1 MVSPLANLFSTVMQ
15 IFQGDVMLRTS
26 KKRMNLKIQA
36 ILVFFA
42 LFSLPSAAAGA
53 PWDLLGQDD
62 AYAVYFDEGS
72 LTLISD
78 TASKVWI
85 KVVPKGREYR
95 EDILKSLKQRGL
107 AVEGYENF
115 AYRME
120 SVELEC
126 ALQRHRVLETADYD
140 GEDRKL
146 NASFP
151 VSEWRETRPGTPY
164 ASLAK
169 VICRQHGEEGDWWN
183 KYPEHQSHEEQ

>member
-1 MVSPLANLFSTVMQ
+1 MRRIRKIP
-15 IFQGDVMLRTS
+15 
-26 KKRMNLKIQA
+26 MNLKTQA
-36 ILVFFA
+36 ILILFA
-42 LFSLPSAAAGA
+42 LFALPSAAAGT
-53 PWDLLGQDD
+53 PWGLLGQDGV
-62 AYAVYFDEGS
+62 YAIYVDESS

-85 KVVPKGREYR
+85 KVVPKGREYK
-95 EDILKSLKQRGL
+95 EDILKSLKHRGL

-146 NASFP
+146 NALFP